1 MEQMSHEEQHRD
13 YPEGTV
19 VMAENGER
27 LGTIRT
33 VHPHYLLVRQEEDP
47 EHDLDVP
54 VHAIG
59 SYDGEKL
66 YLTVDRRAL
75 SVVDA
80 DVDAV

>member
-1 MEQMSHEEQHRD
+1 MEHMSHEEQHRQ
-13 YPEGTV
+13 YPEGTA

-33 VHPHYLLVRQEEDP
+33 VYPHYFLIRQEQDP
-47 EHDLDVP
+47 GHDLEVP
-54 VHAIG
+54 AHAIG

-80 DVDAV
+80 DVDAI